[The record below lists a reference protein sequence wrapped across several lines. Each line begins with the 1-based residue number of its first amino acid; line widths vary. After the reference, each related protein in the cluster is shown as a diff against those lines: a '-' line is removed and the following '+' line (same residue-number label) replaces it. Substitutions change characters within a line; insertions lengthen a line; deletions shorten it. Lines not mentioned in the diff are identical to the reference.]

1 MTQSV
6 ISNNNIENK
15 KSENYFDSLLQN
27 KNFNIDRRDVSFSKL
42 VDNVSAKTN
51 QVQTKFVSSAVK
63 SNTSSINK
71 KVLENKT
78 TTKSTAKTTS
88 KQKKL

>member
-1 MTQSV
+1 MTQS
-6 ISNNNIENK
+6 ILSNSNIEN
-15 KSENYFDSLLQN
+15 STNETYFDTLLQN
-27 KNFNIDRRDVSFSKL
+27 KNFSVDKRNVNFSKL

-78 TTKSTAKTTS
+78 QTKIGIKIP
-88 KQKKL
+88 